1 MYFTSFTAG
10 KYLVRF
16 PTDLI
21 SRVEVLRKVE
31 VGEPDYHI
39 SNLLECTCSSS
50 ACLSSR
56 KNETKTFLS
65 KVDIEVDKIAGE
77 AVGPW
82 CAKKCHICQLCLM
95 CVQFHAHIHLLHITL
110 CTYTCEHLLWRLRSY
125 IFTWAL
131 EDASWAISK
140 QLWPDS

>member
-1 MYFTSFTAG
+1 MMYFASFTAG

-56 KNETKTFLS
+56 KNETKTCWS
-65 KVDIEVDKIAGE
+65 KVDIEVDKMAGE

-95 CVQFHAHIHLLHITL
+95 CVQFHAHNTIHIALYFSVIWIEKYDQWHL
-110 CTYTCEHLLWRLRSY
+110 CLYIVYIIYTIY
-125 IFTWAL
+125 
-131 EDASWAISK
+131 
-140 QLWPDS
+140 